1 MSKFVYKKNQIG
13 QTSPE
18 GVALKFGNK
27 DISSI
32 ADGTLTG
39 AIFYLDALISS
50 GEVTDGGGLI
60 IGNINESHTSFI
72 VDGDLIVTP
81 SKSFIFVD
89 MNTNISYRWDGE
101 KYVAMN
107 SGILLGETSDRAFPG
122 DRGKDLEN
130 NKVDKI
136 DGMGLSTNDFT
147 DYYKKKL
154 EGIEAN
160 ANYFDSTKLSSLNLA
175 IFATDAN
182 HRTVTEAEKSKWN
195 DKYTKSEIE
204 SLLSSLPLGLI
215 WKDSVDDYNAIL
227 TTYPNPEE
235 NWTVSTIEGNIYTYN
250 GEGWVQIN
258 MTIIPAVSLDANG
271 LMTPSLLE
279 KLNGIADNANNFKI
293 TDVTADNMLDGVEKV
308 IMTLSERNQLKEIP
322 KLYRGI
328 NTKIVEKDID
338 ANFLTKLLTK
348 DGGLINDNAES
359 SSTTYSSSKINSL
372 FEELKTNELTEA
384 EMDTWFV

>member
-1 MSKFVYKKNQIG
+1 MPKFVYKKNQIG
-13 QTSPE
+13 QVSPDI
-18 GVALKFGNK
+18 VALKFGNK

-60 IGNINESHTSFI
+60 IGTINESHTSFI

-89 MNTNISYRWDGE
+89 MNTNVSYRWDGE
-101 KYVAMN
+101 KYVTMN

-122 DRGKDLEN
+122 DRGKDLED

-175 IFATDAN
+175 IFAT
-182 HRTVTEAEKSKWN
+182 E
-195 DKYTKSEIE
+195 
-204 SLLSSLPLGLI
+204 LSSWNNARDTIFNNGIDTSTFNTLDFNTITETFIAPNTIRFAYVLGRPSYG
-215 WKDSVDDYNAIL
+215 DN
-227 TTYPNPEE
+227 
-235 NWTVSTIEGNIYTYN
+235 VSTDKMTWNFNAKGNMELMVP
-250 GEGWVQIN
+250 GEYKVALYEHQIKF
-258 MTIIPAVSLDANG
+258 TSL
-271 LMTPSLLE
+271 
-279 KLNGIADNANNFKI
+279 IDNAMLI
-293 TDVTADNMLDGVEKV
+293 TNV
-308 IMTLSERNQLKEIP
+308 II
-322 KLYRGI
+322 
-328 NTKIVEKDID
+328 
-338 ANFLTKLLTK
+338 
-348 DGGLINDNAES
+348 
-359 SSTTYSSSKINSL
+359 
-372 FEELKTNELTEA
+372 
-384 EMDTWFV
+384 

>member
-1 MSKFVYKKNQIG
+1 MPKFVYKKNQIG
-13 QTSPE
+13 QVSPDI
-18 GVALKFGNK
+18 VALKFGNK

-60 IGNINESHTSFI
+60 IGTINESHTSFI

-89 MNTNISYRWDGE
+89 MNTNVSYRWDGE
-101 KYVAMN
+101 KYVTMN

-122 DRGKDLEN
+122 DRGKDLED

-175 IFATDAN
+175 IFAT
-182 HRTVTEAEKSKWN
+182 E
-195 DKYTKSEIE
+195 
-204 SLLSSLPLGLI
+204 LSS
-215 WKDSVDDYNAIL
+215 WNNARD
-227 TTYPNPEE
+227 
-235 NWTVSTIEGNIYTYN
+235 TIFN
-250 GEGWVQIN
+250 
-258 MTIIPAVSLDANG
+258 
-271 LMTPSLLE
+271 
-279 KLNGIADNANNFKI
+279 NGIDTSTFNTLDFNTITETFIAPNTIRFAYVLGRPSYGDN
-293 TDVTADNMLDGVEKV
+293 G
-308 IMTLSERNQLKEIP
+308 S
-322 KLYRGI
+322 
-328 NTKIVEKDID
+328 
-338 ANFLTKLLTK
+338 
-348 DGGLINDNAES
+348 
-359 SSTTYSSSKINSL
+359 
-372 FEELKTNELTEA
+372 
-384 EMDTWFV
+384 W